1 MAAVLASP
9 MTWTPPPASRAQTLA
24 AATRRTVRRQEIR
37 NELMSAPVPMA
48 PVLRVARALPGQPGQ
63 AASDGTTIYVQGS
76 MDARTAAHES
86 AHNLDHQVLTDAD
99 RARFSRVMGM
109 AGKPWDVMEKQAGS
123 ASANTSAG
131 SASERFADMV
141 AMLATRKLP
150 RPGRELGFTYLQDD
164 PPNLRELR
172 RFSRVLGRLQQRNG
186 LADYVRPRR
195 GV

>member
-1 MAAVLASP
+1 MAWA
-9 MTWTPPPASRAQTLA
+9 PPPQREQALVAQVRKQT
-24 AATRRTVRRQEIR
+24 RRQELR
-37 NELMSAPVPMA
+37 NELMASKVPMA
-48 PVLRVARALPGQPGQ
+48 PVLRVANALPGQPGQ
-63 AASDGTTIYVQGS
+63 AASDGTTIYVQGG

-99 RARFSRVMGM
+99 RARFSKVMGM

-141 AMLATRKLP
+141 AMLATRRLP
-150 RPGRELGFTYLQDD
+150 TPGREDGFTYLQDD

-172 RFSRVLGRLQQRNG
+172 RFSRVLGRLQKRNG

>member
-1 MAAVLASP
+1 MAWSSP
-9 MTWTPPPASRAQTLA
+9 AREQTLA
-24 AATRRTVRRQEIR
+24 QRAAREARRAGWR
-37 NELMSAPVPMA
+37 NELMASHVPMA
-48 PVLRVARALPGQPGQ
+48 PVLRVAQALPDQPAQ
-63 AASDGTTIYVQGS
+63 AASDGTTIYVQGG

-86 AHNLDHQVLTDAD
+86 AHNLDHQVLNDRE

-109 AGKPWDVMEKQAGS
+109 AGKPWDVLEKQAGS
-123 ASANTSAG
+123 SAQNTSAG

-141 AMLATRKLP
+141 AMLATKQLP

-172 RFSRVLGRLQQRNG
+172 RFSRVLGRLQREHG

-195 GV
+195 